1 MGLPPA
7 YPAEYRETGYRET
20 FQAHRKRARRDK
32 QDDETMTGK
41 YVCPQLLRVK
51 TRRQII
57 AGYRR
62 KPAWKAML
70 RDHAHIPEA
79 KCTICNRT
87 HGQEYEKDNGSITII
102 RLTINHTDRR
112 CYISEEAHNTWDP
125 ARMRVECTTC
135 NWMYEKG
142 MIPCPKCLK
151 KGRVHYIRWDES
163 ECWSC
168 WVEEHPEEFRKIKE
182 RKEKSESTRQT
193 INKERAEKRR
203 KEKVS
208 HPCKFH
214 RIGGWCCLSAIHSQC
229 QYSKTKALKPVPVG
243 CAEAVAKKR
252 MVKA

>member
-1 MGLPPA
+1 MIDHSV
-7 YPAEYRETGYRET
+7 T
-20 FQAHRKRARRDK
+20 
-32 QDDETMTGK
+32 
-41 YVCPQLLRVK
+41 CPQLLRVK

-70 RDHAHIPEA
+70 RDHAHTPEA
-79 KCTICNRT
+79 ECTICNRK
-87 HGQEYEKDNGSITII
+87 HKQIYVKDDGKETVI

-142 MIPCPKCLK
+142 RIPCPDCLK
-151 KGRVHYIRWDES
+151 EGRVHYIRWDEG

-168 WVEEHPEEFRKIKE
+168 WIRKNPDEFKKNQD
-182 RKEKSESTRQT
+182 RKETAEATRKR

-203 KEKVS
+203 KEKVG

-214 RIGGWCCLSAIHSQC
+214 RIGGSCGLSRIGVKCPYAR
-229 QYSKTKALKPVPVG
+229 TKAEKMCVDF
-243 CAEAVAKKR
+243 EAKK
-252 MVKA
+252 KAMKK